1 MSAEGSCPLNFCVD
15 TMTSDK
21 VVERRRYR
29 PELKAEVMAKCQ
41 APGASVAKVAMAR
54 GINANVVHYANDLF
68 RETNSR
74 QRMSLMGRQR
84 KFGPD
89 KSGQPP

>member
-1 MSAEGSCPLNFCVD
+1 
-15 TMTSDK
+15 MTRDK

-74 QRMSLMGRQR
+74 QRMSLMGRDL
-84 KFGPD
+84 PAAD
-89 KSGQPP
+89 VI